1 MNFKQIGVLLS
12 VSTIVGI
19 NMIANK
25 ALAQH
30 SPSIFFERVIGSG
43 GCIVEGQLLGPDG
56 RSLSIILNNMNAS
69 NGQRQRCILRIN
81 TIIPSGFNVQNVQI
95 LYQGS
100 TDVDSGSR
108 GTSLSRGYIFT
119 GGGLGIASAP
129 PKTTQF
135 VASNPLFQE
144 QDDLIVGSASCGG
157 QGQLG
162 INLIAQSSLGS
173 FIVVDSADLN
183 AGSVI
188 FRINLRPC

>member
-1 MNFKQIGVLLS
+1 MNLKQFGVLLS

-25 ALAQH
+25 ALAQR
-30 SPSIFFERVIGSG
+30 SPSILFGRAVGSG
-43 GCIVEGQLLGPDG
+43 GCIVQDQLVGSNG
-56 RSLSIILNNMNAS
+56 RTLSLFLNNMSAS
-69 NGQRQRCILRIN
+69 NGQRQRCILRVD
-81 TIIPSGFNVQNVQI
+81 TIIPSGFNVQNVQV

-100 TDVDSGSR
+100 TDVGLGSR
-108 GTSLSRGYIFT
+108 GTSLSRSYIFT
-119 GGGLGIASAP
+119 GGALGIASAP

-144 QDDLIVGSASCGG
+144 QDDLIVASASCGG

-188 FRINLRPC
+188 FRIDLRPC